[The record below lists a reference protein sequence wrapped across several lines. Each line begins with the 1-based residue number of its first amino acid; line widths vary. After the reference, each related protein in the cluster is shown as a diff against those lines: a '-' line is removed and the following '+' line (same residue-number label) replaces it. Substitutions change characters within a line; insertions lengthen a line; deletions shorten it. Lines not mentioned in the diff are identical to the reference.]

1 MFDLYKNWMEFFFF
15 VVMVLG
21 LVFALNAPSAVI
33 SYSIAFVSGIFAGRL
48 IYERR
53 QSIQFPY
60 IVIMAG
66 FAIGYVIGVY
76 YGNRWYVMA
85 LFVAGTILSYK
96 IYDKK
101 ILKDRKY

>member
-21 LVFALNAPSAVI
+21 LVFALAAPSAIIGYAV
-33 SYSIAFVSGIFAGRL
+33 ALVSGIFAGRL

-76 YGNRWYVMA
+76 YGSRWVVMA
-85 LFVAGTILSYK
+85 SFIAGAILSYK
-96 IYDKK
+96 VYDKK
-101 ILKDRKY
+101 ILRDRKY